1 MWFDESIFYQIY
13 PLGYCGAEKEN
24 DGGAVR
30 HRFGKIEQNIPA
42 IKAAGFNAVLF
53 NPLFESERHGY
64 DTVDFFSVDRRLGDN
79 ADFKNLVS
87 KFHEAG
93 IRVVLDG
100 VFNHVGR
107 RFFAFEEVRRERE
120 NTDKKYWFNINFGG
134 NTHYNDGFWYEG
146 WEGHMELVKLNLQ
159 NDAVLDYIA
168 RAVRFWIDEF
178 GIDGL
183 RLDVAYLLP
192 EWFFEWLRRIVRE
205 RRQDFF
211 LMGEVI
217 HGQNFSKNI
226 VPDRL
231 DSITNYE
238 CYKGLTSALNSDNLF
253 EIEHSLER
261 LFGSQPW
268 CLYTGKNLFSF
279 VDNHDVPRA
288 YTALQDK
295 RKIYAMYAILY
306 SMPGIPCVY
315 YGSEYGA
322 EGAKGHGADGDD
334 ALRPCID
341 EIDKDKSPELT
352 AFIRKLN
359 EIRKREPALAY
370 GTYDK
375 CVLSNKF
382 MCFKREKGADRIYCA
397 FNISDAD
404 VTVRVEEA
412 EGTDLLSGEIRN
424 LNDIYLPP
432 FSVKYFKKNG

>member
-1 MWFDESIFYQIY
+1 MWFDESVFYQIY
-13 PLGYCGAEKEN
+13 PLGYCGAEREN
-24 DGGAVR
+24 DFGEVR
-30 HRFGKIEQNIPA
+30 HRLARIEEQIPY
-42 IKAAGFNAVLF
+42 IRDCGFNAVLF

-64 DTVDFFSVDRRLGDN
+64 DTVDFFRIDRRLGDN
-79 ADFKNLVS
+79 EDFKRLVA

-107 RFFAFEEVRRERE
+107 RFFAFEEVREKRE
-120 NTDKKYWFNINFGG
+120 NSDKKDWFHINFGG
-134 NTHYNDGFWYEG
+134 NTAYNDGFWYEG

-159 NDAVLDYIA
+159 NEAVLGYIG
-168 RAVRFWIDEF
+168 RAVEYWMDEF

-183 RLDVAYLLP
+183 RLDVSYLLP
-192 EWFFEWLRRIVRE
+192 EWFFEWLRRIVRG
-205 RRQDFF
+205 RRDDFF

-217 HGQNFSKNI
+217 HNQNFQKNLTR
-226 VPDRL
+226 DRL

-288 YTALQDK
+288 CTALKDR
-295 RKIYAMYAILY
+295 RKLPAMYGILY
-306 SMPGIPCVY
+306 GMPGIPCVY
-315 YGSEYGA
+315 YGSECGA
-322 EGAKGHGADGDD
+322 EGDKSDNDYK
-334 ALRPCID
+334 LRPAVG
-341 EIDKDKSPELT
+341 EIDKDKDPALR
-352 AFIRKLN
+352 ALIGKLN
-359 EIRKREPALAY
+359 AVRKAESALQY
-370 GTYDK
+370 GTYEK
-375 CVLSNKF
+375 CVLSNKY
-382 MCFKREKGADRIYCA
+382 MCFKREKGGDRIYCA
-397 FNISDAD
+397 YNISDGD

-412 EGTDLLSGEIRN
+412 EGTDLLTGEVRN

-432 FSVKYFKKNG
+432 FAVKLFKKNH